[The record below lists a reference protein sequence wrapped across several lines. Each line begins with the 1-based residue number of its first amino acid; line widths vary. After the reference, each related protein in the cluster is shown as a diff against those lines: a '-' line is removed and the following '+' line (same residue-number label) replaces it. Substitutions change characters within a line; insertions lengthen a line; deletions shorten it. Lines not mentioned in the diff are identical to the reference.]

1 MFIFI
6 IAGLLLSGV
15 IYLFYSF
22 IKTRKS
28 DLSSEIPWK
37 KSLIFSL
44 KIYIITLFLGSV
56 VMVLTRY
63 VSTEYP
69 MPHQIID
76 VILQSFAVMFFAF
89 LFSSLVAL
97 PALILSIKALSLYSY
112 TKSEKENIFILICV
126 LLVFFINA
134 IMSGFFRNPDMLIM
148 LSGFSVF
155 GILVPWLFIKRE
167 NLF

>member
-1 MFIFI
+1 
-6 IAGLLLSGV
+6 
-15 IYLFYSF
+15 
-22 IKTRKS
+22 
-28 DLSSEIPWK
+28 
-37 KSLIFSL
+37 
-44 KIYIITLFLGSV
+44 
-56 VMVLTRY
+56 MVLTRY